1 MTAAPASVV
10 VVGPM
15 GAGKTTVGR
24 LVATALSIPFR
35 DTDEQVEALARKSVS
50 DVFVE
55 DGEVA
60 FRLLEREAVAAALKA
75 LDDEPAVLSL
85 GGGAVLDPTT
95 EERLT
100 GLDPA
105 CAVVVF
111 LEVGIADAARR
122 VGLNSNRPLLIGN
135 PRAQWIALMDKRR
148 PVYERVATT
157 RVATDGLAPDEVAER
172 VLAAIGRGTET

>member
-1 MTAAPASVV
+1 MSALRTSVV
-10 VVGPM
+10 LVGPM

-24 LVATALSIPFR
+24 LVAGSLGIAFR
-35 DTDEQVEALARKSVS
+35 DTDDQVEQLAGKSVS

-55 DGEVA
+55 DGETA
-60 FRLLEREAVAAALKA
+60 FRVLEREAVASALSA

-95 EERLT
+95 EQLLT
-100 GLDPA
+100 SLDPDRV
-105 CAVVVF
+105 VVVF

-148 PVYERVATT
+148 PVYERVSST
-157 RVATDGLAPDEVAER
+157 RVATDGLVPEEVADR
-172 VLAAIGRGTET
+172 VLAELGGRADA